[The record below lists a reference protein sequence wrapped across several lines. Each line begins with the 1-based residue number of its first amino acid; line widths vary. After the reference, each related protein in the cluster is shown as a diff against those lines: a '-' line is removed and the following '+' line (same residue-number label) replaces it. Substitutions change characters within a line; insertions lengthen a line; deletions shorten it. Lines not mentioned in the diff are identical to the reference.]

1 MFVKSCA
8 LLAIN
13 LVSNNEARL
22 ISMTRISS
30 VPTGNFYAADCAA
43 LATENDRLIAALA
56 AEAAERQKFYTEV
69 ELARTV
75 QERIF
80 PTVRPVIPGL
90 DYFADWRPA
99 HGVSGDYIDYFEM
112 NNGNLGLAV
121 GDVSGKG
128 VPAAL
133 LTSSLHSMIRALRLE
148 QSSSLRVL
156 VRTIDK
162 LFAEICPDNC
172 YATLFVSEYDP
183 ESGQLRYVNAG
194 HEPPFILRRH
204 GKHFQTVFLE
214 SGGPVIGMLHDASY
228 REGVITLR
236 PGDMLVAYTD
246 GVYEAANASGE
257 EWGWPRFQ
265 ETVEA
270 CADEPARD
278 IVQGVLECADAFAC
292 GAPQRDDVTLW
303 GGRVQDAVAET
314 PRWRMESVAELVAA

>member
-1 MFVKSCA
+1 
-8 LLAIN
+8 
-13 LVSNNEARL
+13 
-22 ISMTRISS
+22 MTRISS
-30 VPTGNFYAADCAA
+30 LPSGNFYAADCAA
-43 LATENDRLIAALA
+43 LASENDRLIAALA
-56 AEAAERQKFYTEV
+56 SEAAERQKFYTEL

-99 HGVSGDYIDYFEM
+99 REVSGDYIDYFEM
-112 NNGNLGLAV
+112 SNGNLGLAV

-133 LTSSLHSMIRALRLE
+133 LTSSLHSMIRALRLAK
-148 QSSSLRVL
+148 SSSLRML

-162 LFAEICPDNC
+162 LFAEICPDTC

-204 GKHFQTVFLE
+204 GNHFQTVFLE

-228 REGVITLR
+228 REGVVTLR
-236 PGDMLVAYTD
+236 PGDLLVAYTD
-246 GVYEAANASGE
+246 GVYESANASGE
-257 EWGWPRFQ
+257 QWGWPRFQ
-265 ETVEA
+265 ETVE
-270 CADEPARD
+270 
-278 IVQGVLECADAFAC
+278 
-292 GAPQRDDVTLW
+292 
-303 GGRVQDAVAET
+303 
-314 PRWRMESVAELVAA
+314 S

>member
-1 MFVKSCA
+1 MFVKACD

-121 GDVSGKG
+121 GDGSGKG

-133 LTSSLHSMIRALRLE
+133 PSFSLHNKIPALAFA
-148 QSSSLRVL
+148 QSSRPQGPA
-156 VRTIDK
+156 RPIDK
-162 LFAEICPDNC
+162 ISTDN
-172 YATLFVSEYDP
+172 
-183 ESGQLRYVNAG
+183 LR
-194 HEPPFILRRH
+194 E
-204 GKHFQTVFLE
+204 
-214 SGGPVIGMLHDASY
+214 
-228 REGVITLR
+228 
-236 PGDMLVAYTD
+236 
-246 GVYEAANASGE
+246 
-257 EWGWPRFQ
+257 
-265 ETVEA
+265 
-270 CADEPARD
+270 
-278 IVQGVLECADAFAC
+278 
-292 GAPQRDDVTLW
+292 
-303 GGRVQDAVAET
+303 
-314 PRWRMESVAELVAA
+314 

>member
-1 MFVKSCA
+1 MFVKACD

-112 NNGNLGLAV
+112 NNGNVGLAEGNV
-121 GDVSGKG
+121 LGKDG
-128 VPAAL
+128 PRAL
-133 LTSSLHSMIRALRLE
+133 LTSSVHRRTRCPALGDSHALG
-148 QSSSLRVL
+148 V
-156 VRTIDK
+156 
-162 LFAEICPDNC
+162 P
-172 YATLFVSEYDP
+172 
-183 ESGQLRYVNAG
+183 
-194 HEPPFILRRH
+194 
-204 GKHFQTVFLE
+204 
-214 SGGPVIGMLHDASY
+214 GP
-228 REGVITLR
+228 
-236 PGDMLVAYTD
+236 
-246 GVYEAANASGE
+246 AN
-257 EWGWPRFQ
+257 
-265 ETVEA
+265 T
-270 CADEPARD
+270 
-278 IVQGVLECADAFAC
+278 
-292 GAPQRDDVTLW
+292 
-303 GGRVQDAVAET
+303 
-314 PRWRMESVAELVAA
+314 